1 VIICFKPH
9 RHRTLHHVHGKK
21 TMNHQNRF
29 VRSIFTQLAPRYDL
43 LNRVL
48 SLGRDAYWRRFAVLR
63 LLESRGSRFLD
74 LAAGTCAV
82 SLELVRVNP
91 AVQTVA
97 VDFTFPM
104 LARGKTKVANA
115 SRTNCVHLVLGDGAR
130 LPFSSPVF
138 DGGLIA
144 FGIRNI
150 PDRGKVLA
158 EMARVIIPGGVLVIL
173 EFSVPRWGRFQSLY
187 GFSLSRILPSLGG
200 LLSKNREAYEYL
212 SDSIMRF
219 PSPEVFRRMMEDAGF
234 TEVNYWPLTLGI
246 VGIYGAKRAL
256 FGT

>member
-1 VIICFKPH
+1 
-9 RHRTLHHVHGKK
+9 
-21 TMNHQNRF
+21 MNHQNRF

-144 FGIRNI
+144 FGIRKI

-173 EFSVPRWGRFQSLY
+173 EFSVPRWGD
-187 GFSLSRILPSLGG
+187 FSLFTASLSVGFFLPLVDSCQRIGRPTSIYPTLSCGFR
-200 LLSKNREAYEYL
+200 LLRSSEE
-212 SDSIMRF
+212 
-219 PSPEVFRRMMEDAGF
+219 
-234 TEVNYWPLTLGI
+234 
-246 VGIYGAKRAL
+246 
-256 FGT
+256 